1 MIKFATDADKN
12 RIIELWTEIFGD
24 SVESVERFLKFF
36 PCECALGYY
45 VDGKLVSF
53 MFLPQLTIECNG
65 GVNKANYIYAL
76 CTAREF
82 RSKGYANALIR
93 YSEKYSAENAIP
105 YTLIRPSSDSLFGY
119 YSAFGFEREYYRTK
133 KNLTIDADLLYNS
146 SDNQSVAY
154 AQWGSDGADYAGCV
168 KVQDNVY
175 SPCAKEKGER
185 YLMIRRNQ
193 KDAPLFDCVY
203 MGLTFE

>member
-24 SVESVERFLKFF
+24 SVESVEQFLGFF
-36 PCECALGYY
+36 SCEYALGYY
-45 VDGKLVSF
+45 VNGKLVSF
-53 MFLPQLTIECNG
+53 MFLPKLTINCNG
-65 GVNKANYIYAL
+65 KINKANYIYAL

-82 RSKGYANALIR
+82 RSKGYANALIK
-93 YSEKYSAENAIP
+93 YSQEYSAENSIP
-105 YTLIRPSSDSLFGY
+105 YTLIRPSSDSLFNY
-119 YSAFGFEREYYRTK
+119 YSASGFEREYYRVK

-146 SDNQSVAY
+146 LDNDSVAF
-154 AQWGSDGADYAGCV
+154 AQWGSDGEGYAAIV
-168 KVQDNVY
+168 NVNDNVY
-175 SPCAKEKGER
+175 SPCVSGKGER